1 MGDGLL
7 IEYNEDGTIDDGKK
21 KLDDLRRDAVEVED

>member
-7 IEYNEDGTIDDGKK
+7 IEYNEDGTIDDVKK